1 MRRYPSLTPRLDKVV
16 EEQQAMLEAIVRGDG
31 DTAER
36 IATDH
41 IRGFEQHIR
50 QVICHCRRVPREVLK
65 RPPAGRC
72 SRWWTDPAPLA

>member
-1 MRRYPSLTPRLDKVV
+1 MKRHPSLTPRLEEVV
-16 EEQQAMLEAIVRGDG
+16 DEQQAMLEAIIRGDG

-50 QVICHCRRVPREVLK
+50 EVI
-65 RPPAGRC
+65 
-72 SRWWTDPAPLA
+72 